1 MQNVVRVRRWPAS
14 PSRPLPASFGDSIR
28 QMPDFRDRASRH
40 PQLGPAAATVALHP
54 VAAPVWGG
62 RSHDVKKEEN
72 LCVDRCGSCVWCTRD
87 THRENERCGQG
98 EEDCPDLERTARLGF
113 PPSVRAGRRSRAARR
128 AFIGA
133 LLDVTDNVNAAG
145 AIVPPQAVVRRDG
158 DDPLPGGGRGQGHR
172 DVVPISPTM
181 VPPNTISGSVTRLSP
196 AASATTT
203 RRWASPPRES
213 DNPRVTPDRRA

>member
-1 MQNVVRVRRWPAS
+1 MAS
-14 PSRPLPASFGDSIR
+14 QSSRPLPASFGDSIR

-54 VAAPVWGG
+54 VAAPVCGG
-62 RSHDVKKEEN
+62 RSHDVKKEKICA
-72 LCVDRCGSCVWCTRD
+72 LTAADHVCGAHE

-98 EEDCPDLERTARLGF
+98 EEDCPDLERTARLSF

-158 DDPLPGGGRGQGHR
+158 DDPVRTRAPRRCPDIANDGAAEHDFWLGDALVSRGFGHDHKEMGITAKGER
-172 DVVPISPTM
+172 QPTGD
-181 VPPNTISGSVTRLSP
+181 P
-196 AASATTT
+196 
-203 RRWASPPRES
+203 
-213 DNPRVTPDRRA
+213 

>member
-1 MQNVVRVRRWPAS
+1 MAS
-14 PSRPLPASFGDSIR
+14 QSSRPLPASFGDSIR

-54 VAAPVWGG
+54 VAAPVCGG

-158 DDPLPGGGRGQGHR
+158 DDPYPVRTRAPRRCPDIANDGAAEHDFWLGDALVSRAGHDHKEMGITAKGER
-172 DVVPISPTM
+172 QPT
-181 VPPNTISGSVTRLSP
+181 G
-196 AASATTT
+196 
-203 RRWASPPRES
+203 
-213 DNPRVTPDRRA
+213 DPDRRA

>member
-40 PQLGPAAATVALHP
+40 PQLGTAAATVALHP

-62 RSHDVKKEEN
+62 RSHDAKKEQN

-145 AIVPPQAVVRRDG
+145 AIVPLQAVVRRDG
-158 DDPLPGGGRGQGHR
+158 DDPLPGADQGTATLSR
-172 DVVPISPTM
+172 YRQRWCRR
-181 VPPNTISGSVTRLSP
+181 TRFL
-196 AASATTT
+196 A
-203 RRWASPPRES
+203 R
-213 DNPRVTPDRRA
+213 